1 MVIRRVIL
9 LIILLAIGA
18 AGACW
23 YYSSRNPSVKP
34 VAPPR
39 SMLDSTLQ
47 VPVSTLRIPLDFSLR
62 DLETTVN
69 KKLSGVFLHEW
80 MAVGDKKKDSVYLGL
95 ERFDAI
101 KLNWKPGLL
110 TAEVPL
116 RIEFKFMKKAA
127 GIRISNDKPVVAEVV
142 MRLKSNVM
150 LDDRWGL
157 KSTTAIDTVIWKME
171 PTLKVVFVNVN
182 LRGLADKYLERNEEK
197 LTHRFDSLMYEVIDS
212 RKVIEKVWNDIHK
225 PIIIKKTEPQIGLTT
240 KAEAL
245 SSRWN
250 PNPDGNISG
259 MVTLK
264 ARVYSWFEQPMV
276 IEPGP
281 LPRHRY
287 APNEEDELDL
297 YVHANL
303 PFYQINAFVNRNLE
317 KMSLTYN
324 NYIVKLHHAELYG
337 SEQELALELRVR
349 GALRGKIYFKALP
362 YYDTIHQVIGLTNLR
377 YDLSTEEALLNTAD
391 WMMHDNL
398 VAILAD
404 TVKKDLTE
412 ELSAL
417 PQLIETAIAQGKS
430 GNKVK
435 LTVDSLAITSHASL
449 ITGSDIQWIL
459 RARGKAGLAL
469 KKKILEKKKP

>member
-9 LIILLAIGA
+9 LIIPLAIVA
-18 AGACW
+18 AAAWW
-23 YYSSRNPSVKP
+23 YISFRNPSIKP

-80 MAVGDKKKDSVYLGL
+80 MAVGDKKKDSVYLAL

-101 KLNWKPGLL
+101 RLNWNPGLL

-116 RIEFKFMKKAA
+116 RIEFKFMKMAA
-127 GIRISNDKPVVAEVV
+127 GIRIANEKPVVAEVI
-142 MRLKSNVM
+142 MQLKSNVM

-157 KSTTAIDTVIWKME
+157 KTTTAIDTVIWKME
-171 PTLKVVFVNVN
+171 PNLKVVFVNVN
-182 LRGLADKYLERNEEK
+182 LRNLANKYLERNEEK
-197 LTHRFDSLMYEVIDS
+197 LTHRFDSLMYDVVDS

-225 PIIIKKTEPQIGLTT
+225 PIIIKKTEPQVGLIA

-259 MVTLK
+259 TVTLK
-264 ARVYSWFEQPMV
+264 ARVYSWFEKPMV
-276 IEPGP
+276 IEPAP

-287 APNEEDELDL
+287 APNEEEELDL
-297 YVHANL
+297 YVHATL
-303 PFYQINAFVNRNLE
+303 PFHQINAFVNRNLE
-317 KMSLTYN
+317 KISLNYN
-324 NYIVKLHHAELYG
+324 NYILKLHHAELYG
-337 SEQELALELRVR
+337 SQQELALELRVR
-349 GALRGKIYFKALP
+349 GALKGKIYFKALP
-362 YYDTIHQVIGLTNLR
+362 YYDTLNQVIGLTNLR
-377 YDLSTEEALLNTAD
+377 YDLNTQEALLNTAD

-398 VAILAD
+398 VATLAD
-404 TVKKDLTE
+404 TVKKDLKE

-435 LTVDSLAITSHASL
+435 LTVDSLAISSHASL

-459 RARGKAGLAL
+459 RARGKAGIAL
-469 KKKILEKKKP
+469 KKRILEKKK

>member
-1 MVIRRVIL
+1 MVIRRVIFT
-9 LIILLAIGA
+9 IIVLALGT
-18 AGACW
+18 AGWW
-23 YYSSRNPSVKP
+23 YYSFRSPSVKP
-34 VAPPR
+34 VAPAR

-47 VPVSTLRIPLDFSLR
+47 VPVSTLRIPLDFSLH

-127 GIRISNDKPVVAEVV
+127 GIRIANDKPVVAEVI
-142 MRLKSNVM
+142 MLLKSNVM
-150 LDDRWGL
+150 LDERWGL
-157 KSTTAIDTVIWKME
+157 KSTTGIDTVIWKME

-197 LTHRFDSLMYEVIDS
+197 LTQQFDSLMHEVIDS
-212 RKVIEKVWNDIHK
+212 RKAIEKVWNDIHK
-225 PIIIKKTEPQIGLTT
+225 PIIIKKTEPMVGLIT
-240 KAEAL
+240 KAEGL

-259 MVTLK
+259 MITLK
-264 ARVYSWFEQPMV
+264 ARVYSWFEQPIK
-276 IEPGP
+276 IEPAP
-281 LPRHRY
+281 LPKHRY

-297 YVHANL
+297 YVHATL
-303 PFYQINAFVNRNLE
+303 PFHQINAFVNRNLE
-317 KMSLTYN
+317 KVSLNYN

-337 SEQELALELRVR
+337 SAQELALALQVR

-391 WMMHDNL
+391 WMMHDNV

-412 ELSAL
+412 ELNSL
-417 PQLIETAIAQGKS
+417 PQLIEGAIARGKS

-459 RARGKAGLAL
+459 HARGKAGIAL